1 MEYIVHSGGKETMK
15 PITDNEGN
23 KLYGYSVNDL
33 QQMIGLQKQQIK
45 SLNRLIRWK
54 QVHIAVSCGAMAVM
68 LYLVFW
74 IDYHDVLSRLIGG

>member
-1 MEYIVHSGGKETMK
+1 
-15 PITDNEGN
+15 
-23 KLYGYSVNDL
+23 
-33 QQMIGLQKQQIK
+33 MIGLQKQQIK

-54 QVHIAVSCGAMAVM
+54 QIHIAIACGAMAVM